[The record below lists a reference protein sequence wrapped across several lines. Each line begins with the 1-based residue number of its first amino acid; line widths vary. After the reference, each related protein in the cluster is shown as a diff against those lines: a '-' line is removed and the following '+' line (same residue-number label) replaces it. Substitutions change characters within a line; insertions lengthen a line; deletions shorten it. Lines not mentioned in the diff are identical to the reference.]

1 MTTRIGHTFGKER
14 GKMGPLSGIRVL
26 DFSRAIAGPYGSMI
40 LGDLGAEIIKIE
52 TPEGDFSRVSAGP
65 SHKGE
70 NFYYLAF
77 NRNKKDIVLDLLTE
91 SGKEAFYD
99 LVKVSD
105 VVCNNFRADSME
117 RLGAGYDTLRKI
129 NPRIIYCS
137 ITGYGPTGPSKA
149 RPAYDIAILAAS
161 GILSVTGEP
170 DGRPV
175 RPGVPIADESGGL
188 FAVIGILA
196 ALAERQRTGKGKKID
211 ISLMDTCLSLLCY
224 QLSYYFTT
232 GIVPRPSGNS
242 GHLILVPYGV
252 FQAKKGYI
260 ALGVCWPRI
269 TRAIGAEWL
278 ADDPRFKDLQ
288 ARQEHRD
295 ELNAIIEEQMA
306 KADAD
311 DWMEIF
317 KVEDIAAAKVATL
330 DEVAVDPQVLHQKM
344 ILTME
349 HSLGGEI
356 KLAGNPI
363 KIEGIKE
370 EEFTPPP
377 TLNQHQ
383 QQILSGLLGYSDEKI
398 RKLREEESANT
409 AQRLQ
414 HIQKVL

>member
-1 MTTRIGHTFGKER
+1 
-14 GKMGPLSGIRVL
+14 MGPLSGIRVL
-26 DFSRAIAGPYGSMI
+26 DFSRAIAGPYASMI
-40 LGDLGAEIIKIE
+40 LGDLGAEIIKVE

-65 SHKGE
+65 THKGE
-70 NFYYLAF
+70 SFYYLAY
-77 NRNKKDIVLDLLTE
+77 NRNKKSVVLDLLTK

-99 LVKVSD
+99 LAKVSD
-105 VVCNNFRADSME
+105 IVLNNFRAGSME
-117 RLGAGYDTLRKI
+117 RLGADYDTLRKI

-137 ITGYGPTGPSKA
+137 ITGYGPSGPSKN
-149 RPAYDIAILAAS
+149 RPAYDMAILAAS
-161 GILSVTGEP
+161 GIIGITGES

-175 RPGVPIADESGGL
+175 RPGIPIADEAGAL
-188 FAVIGILA
+188 FATIGILS
-196 ALAERQRTGKGKKID
+196 ALAECQRTGKGQKVET
-211 ISLMDTCLSLLCY
+211 SLMDASISLLAHP
-224 QLSYYFTT
+224 LSYYFTS
-232 GIVPRPSGNS
+232 GIVPKPISHA
-242 GHLILVPYGV
+242 GHLILVPYGIYKT
-252 FQAKKGYI
+252 KKGYV

-269 TRAIGAEWL
+269 TRAIGADWL

-288 ARQEHRD
+288 ARQEYRE
-295 ELNAIIEEQMA
+295 ELNTIMEEYLA
-306 KADAD
+306 KAEAD

-363 KIEGIKE
+363 KMKGISE
-370 EEFTPPP
+370 EQFTPPP

-383 QQILSGLLGYSDEKI
+383 HEILSELLGYSEEKI
-398 RKLREEESANT
+398 KRLREEATENT

>member
-1 MTTRIGHTFGKER
+1 
-14 GKMGPLSGIRVL
+14 MGPLSGIRVL
-26 DFSRAIAGPYGSMI
+26 DISRAIAGPYGSMI
-40 LGDLGAEIIKIE
+40 LGDLGAEVIKIE

-77 NRNKKDIVLDLLTE
+77 NRNKKDIVLDLFTK
-91 SGKEAFYD
+91 SGREAFYD

-105 VVCNNFRADSME
+105 IVWNNFRTGSME
-117 RLGAGYDTLRKI
+117 RLGADYDTLREI
-129 NPRIIYCS
+129 NPKVIYCS
-137 ITGYGPTGPSKA
+137 ITGYGPTGPSKD

-175 RPGVPIADESGGL
+175 RPGVPIADEVGAL
-188 FAVIGILA
+188 FAVIGTLA
-196 ALAERQRTGKGKKID
+196 ALAERQRTGRGQKID
-211 ISLMDTCLSLLCY
+211 ISLMDACISLLGY
-224 QLSYYFTT
+224 PLSYYFTT
-232 GIVPRPSGNS
+232 SIVPRLLGNS

-252 FQAKKGYI
+252 YKTKKDYI

-269 TRAIGAEWL
+269 ARALSADWL

-295 ELNAIIEEQMA
+295 ELNAIIEEHLA
-306 KADAD
+306 KAEAD

-317 KVEDIAAAKVATL
+317 KVEDIAAAKVVSL

-344 ILTME
+344 ILNME
-349 HSLGGEI
+349 HPLGGEI
-356 KLAGNPI
+356 KLVGNPI
-363 KIEGIKE
+363 KVGGISE

-383 QQILSGLLGYSDEKI
+383 RQILSELLGYSDEKI
-398 RKLREEESANT
+398 RGLREEEAENT
-409 AQRLQ
+409 VQRLQ
-414 HIQKVL
+414 RIQKVL

>member
-1 MTTRIGHTFGKER
+1 MK
-14 GKMGPLSGIRVL
+14 PLSGITVL

-77 NRNKKDIVLDLLTE
+77 NRNKKDIVLDLLTK

-105 VVCNNFRADSME
+105 IVWNNFRAGSME
-117 RLGAGYDTLRKI
+117 RLGADYDTLSKI
-129 NPRIIYCS
+129 NPGIIYCS
-137 ITGYGPTGPSKA
+137 ITGYGQSGPSRD

-161 GILSVTGEP
+161 GIISVTGEP

-175 RPGVPIADESGGL
+175 RPAIPIADEAGGL
-188 FAVIGILA
+188 FAVIGVLA
-196 ALAERQRTGKGKKID
+196 ALSERQRTGKGKKID
-211 ISLMDTCLSLLCY
+211 VSLMDACMSLLSY
-224 QLSYYFTT
+224 PLSYYFST
-232 GIVPRPSGNS
+232 GVVPKPLGNS
-242 GHLILVPYGV
+242 GHLILVPYGIYKT
-252 FQAKKGYI
+252 KKGYI

-269 TRAIGAEWL
+269 ARAIGADWL
-278 ADDPRFKDLQ
+278 AYDPRFKSLQ
-288 ARQEHRD
+288 VRQEHRD
-295 ELNAIIEEQMA
+295 ELNAIIEECLA
-306 KADAD
+306 KAEAV

-317 KVEDIAAAKVATL
+317 KIEDIAAAKVATL
-330 DEVAVDPQVLHQKM
+330 DEVTVDPQVLHQKM

-349 HSLGGEI
+349 HSLGGKI
-356 KLAGNPI
+356 RLAGNPI
-363 KIEGIKE
+363 KMKGVSED
-370 EEFTPPP
+370 EFTPPP

-383 QQILSGLLGYSDEKI
+383 HEVLSGLLGYSDEKI
-398 RKLREEESANT
+398 RKLREEEVENT
-409 AQRLQ
+409 VQRLQ